1 MKISKLRRAL
11 AVFLSAAMLI
21 MCMPFTGITAAA
33 VTDATSCLYVTIT
46 GTEDITTLE
55 EATAKV
61 PESEWTS
68 GTLTEALKVA
78 NKPHSNNTVYIKLLS
93 DVTAENYGK
102 TITFSSYSGNTVFD
116 LNGNTVDGG
125 NGYRCILISEDYGI
139 SKPITITSSAA
150 QRGTITNGM
159 SNSAG
164 AGGIDQNRGKL
175 LLSNLDIINN
185 QTSGMYA
192 AGFYAD
198 GNSTTLSNVKITGNK
213 SLNSNDAY
221 GGVMTYCPFTFKG
234 KVEITGN
241 GNNLGSN
248 NRDLWIVSKG
258 DKSSVSGLTAGSN
271 ISLYNPNN
279 KGFIVSSDGGN
290 NPDIYNYFS
299 VANSGFWISP
309 TSSGGIQVTNSVYGV
324 VFDMQGKTDNVV
336 NTVSSGEKATKPT
349 EPTASDGSTFGG
361 WYMDKACTEE
371 FDFTAPITQNT
382 TVYAKW
388 EAPAGIT
395 ITLDPNYT
403 GSVTSTVKASDEGKL
418 TEAQLAAPTRTDYVF
433 MGWFDA
439 ETGGNEVTTAT
450 TFTENKTIYAQWV
463 KLTEVSKVEITLD
476 YTKYPKVII
485 GETADGSK
493 FNSFFTIAESNNAS
507 VNSIKITDAYGNNVT
522 VYAADINYKVVLNI
536 KPADGYMFTESTTIA
551 DSNYNYVWDTN
562 LNADGSIDAACSIGT
577 AFNGI
582 SEVTINVDETKLPK
596 MIIGEDVDTTAFNNV
611 FSDDSDLYGAFVNGV
626 YYKDAQ
632 GEFVWTNTYEDGIEY
647 YLLVDIILGEESKS
661 LYKDDATIT
670 ITGTGKNF
678 ENPLVGRQDILA
690 FFPVGTASEETSTE
704 DTIKEVT
711 ITVDTSKL
719 PKLIAG
725 QTASGV
731 FVDYLKAFTL
741 SEGVSFENI
750 FGFYD
755 SNKIYTTSVVAG
767 NDYYMYTSIRPS
779 DLTKVFDD
787 SVTIKTIGGTT
798 QVEIE
803 KNNKSN
809 IMICYY
815 LGTAYEAETPENKA
829 EKAASDIDLALDS
842 LKPTN
847 DTTKDDVQ
855 KIVDDNKG
863 DTTATVTT
871 FELTPATE
879 DKDGSLKVVVT
890 VSDGTNTETVT
901 KTYTISKLPAS
912 TDEGDIIVDTEN
924 NVGGAGVDS
933 AEVKKAVEITPEEQ
947 ALIDSGEDLYIILN
961 VENADSTVSAEDK
974 ALTHS
979 VLSENMTVEMYLD
992 ITLFK
997 KIGTLQTAVTT
1008 TTAPITISFAMP
1020 EALINTDKNVTRT
1033 YYIIRVHDGK
1043 ADILECAFDPATGKA
1058 SFMTDKFSSYAIAY
1072 VDIAEEVEEPVD
1084 PVTNAAEEAAEAADK
1099 ALDEYTPDNSTTAD
1113 DILDDIKKVTGD
1125 EVTVEITSIVTVP
1138 ATTSSEGSI
1147 TVIIKITDS
1156 EGNIATVEK
1165 VIKISKLPEP
1175 EKPAVT
1181 VYYPVITSGNVSADR
1196 SSAAAGETVNVKASF
1211 GYDIIVTAANGRQI
1225 AKMTENGSFVMPAS
1239 KVYVTAVQNE
1249 TFALMAT
1256 AWRNSYVYSYDS
1268 DMNKIKVSSTKKQGV
1283 IVVNLGEDYAGKSF
1297 TIYSGRKSTD
1307 VKVTDGKLD
1316 SKGRFKFEVPDGKNY
1331 TLVVED

>member
-1084 PVTNAAEEAAEAADK
+1084 PVTNSAEQAA
-1099 ALDEYTPDNSTTAD
+1099 
-1113 DILDDIKKVTGD
+1113 
-1125 EVTVEITSIVTVP
+1125 
-1138 ATTSSEGSI
+1138 
-1147 TVIIKITDS
+1147 
-1156 EGNIATVEK
+1156 
-1165 VIKISKLPEP
+1165 
-1175 EKPAVT
+1175 
-1181 VYYPVITSGNVSADR
+1181 
-1196 SSAAAGETVNVKASF
+1196 
-1211 GYDIIVTAANGRQI
+1211 
-1225 AKMTENGSFVMPAS
+1225 
-1239 KVYVTAVQNE
+1239 
-1249 TFALMAT
+1249 
-1256 AWRNSYVYSYDS
+1256 
-1268 DMNKIKVSSTKKQGV
+1268 
-1283 IVVNLGEDYAGKSF
+1283 
-1297 TIYSGRKSTD
+1297 
-1307 VKVTDGKLD
+1307 
-1316 SKGRFKFEVPDGKNY
+1316 
-1331 TLVVED
+1331 